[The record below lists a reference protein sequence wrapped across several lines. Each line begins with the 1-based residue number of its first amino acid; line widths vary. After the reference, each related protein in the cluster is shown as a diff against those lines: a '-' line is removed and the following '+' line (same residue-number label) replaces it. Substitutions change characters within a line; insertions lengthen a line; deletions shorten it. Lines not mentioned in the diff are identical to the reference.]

1 MHFLHFVHFGH
12 FRKFLKCTKC
22 TKCHRVFWRKFRNE
36 RSDRKEWLTTNK
48 ESEMWQ
54 CSSGFCSVW
63 TRHEPVISKG
73 LIVTN
78 IINYL
83 KLGNYIRVILNL
95 FKTTII
101 VNLDVNY
108 SYLAIQLERSASFAS
123 LIRLYVNSRIVL
135 FLL

>member
-22 TKCHRVFWRKFRNE
+22 TKCHSVFWRKFRNE
-36 RSDRKEWLTTNK
+36 RSDGNEWLTSNE

-83 KLGNYIRVILNL
+83 KFGNYIRVDSDFILND
-95 FKTTII
+95 
-101 VNLDVNY
+101 NLGQFGCQWLSIFFNKNTPSMRATKINKNQGD
-108 SYLAIQLERSASFAS
+108 I
-123 LIRLYVNSRIVL
+123 L